1 MESQQVNLFLTDNL
15 FEKMLSGIS
24 KVVLKVLYLLYR
36 ISLLISINAKDSE
49 SFNMPL
55 ESKKA
60 FRDLIVPCLM
70 ACSLV
75 RE

>member
-1 MESQQVNLFLTDNL
+1 MESQQVNLFLTGNL
-15 FEKMLSGIS
+15 FEKILSGIS
-24 KVVLKVLYLLYR
+24 RVVLKFLYFLHR
-36 ISLLISINAKDSE
+36 INLLISINVTDLE
-49 SFNMPL
+49 SLNTPL

-60 FRDLIVPCLM
+60 FKDLTVPCLI